1 MNDELRQRLGPVGVW
16 LGALARASTAE
27 ERGAVAAIEDLG
39 YGALWFG
46 EAPATKEIFA
56 HAGVVLSDTERIV
69 VASGIA
75 GIYSRDATA
84 TNAGANTLG
93 EAFPRR
99 FILGL
104 GVSHAPAVTR
114 RGHAY
119 GRPVSTMR
127 AYLDAMDT
135 AEYRAPLPPEAV
147 PRVLAALGPRMLA
160 LARERAAGAHPYFVT
175 VAHTARARAL
185 LGDGPLLAP
194 EQTVLVERDPQ
205 RARATARAFMR
216 PYLDLPNYVNNLR
229 DLGYSEEDFADGGTD
244 RLVDAIVAWGDEE
257 AIAARVRAHHDVGAD
272 HVAIQPLAADIPHAV
287 ADLTLLAP
295 VLVGR

>member
-1 MNDELRQRLGPVGVW
+1 MTTPGRRIGPVGVW
-16 LGALARASTAE
+16 LGALGTAPAAE
-27 ERGAVAAIEDLG
+27 ERGAVAAIEHLG

-56 HAGVVLSDTERIV
+56 HAGVVLGDTERIV

-84 TNAGANTLG
+84 ANAGANTLG

-104 GVSHAPAVTR
+104 GVSHAPAVEL

-119 GRPVSTMR
+119 ARPVATMR
-127 AYLDAMDT
+127 AYLDAMDA
-135 AEYRAPLPPEAV
+135 AEYRGPPPPEPV
-147 PRVLAALGPRMLA
+147 PRVLAALRPRMLE
-160 LARERAAGAHPYFVT
+160 LARDRADGAHPYLVT

-194 EQTVLVERDPQ
+194 EQTVVLDTDPQ
-205 RARATARAFMR
+205 RARATARTFMR
-216 PYLDLPNYVNNLR
+216 VYLQLPNYVNNLR
-229 DLGYSEEDFADGGTD
+229 DFGYGDADFADGGSD
-244 RLVDAIVAWGDEE
+244 RLVDAVVAWGDEA
-257 AIAARVRAHHDVGAD
+257 AIAARVRAHHDAGAD
-272 HVAIQPLAADIPHAV
+272 HVAIQPLAANIAAAV
-287 ADLTLLAP
+287 ADLTMLAP
-295 VLVGR
+295 VVLG